1 MGRKFSKEEA
11 ERIFSL
17 AAERQQ
23 AKRIDDV
30 NQLSLAE
37 LEEAG
42 LAAGI
47 DPAFIREAAGDLLR
61 PDRATE
67 QRDFMGF
74 PVELRESHVLEIPFE
89 DEHWKKAVDIFTG
102 VYNKPGSVTEIGTT
116 RRWQSE
122 PKESGIPVTII
133 AEKESHGT
141 RFTIEKKTWPMTL
154 GFGIGA
160 AVNTLMGL
168 MFGIIWLTTTGNEEM
183 IFPAGIMLGIGLLLG
198 IIGGYSTKTMA
209 RQDTQKFEE
218 VFRHLNNLAQASE
231 DDPVDRGVESRD
243 TRANEQNTP
252 GLLDN
257 LDEVPDTNSTNAGTK
272 TRT

>member
-23 AKRIDDV
+23 AKRIDEV

-74 PVELRESHVLEIPFE
+74 PVELRESHVLPIAF
-89 DEHWKKAVDIFTG
+89 DDQNWKQAVDIFTG
-102 VYNKPGSVTEIGTT
+102 VYNKPGLVTEIGTT

-122 PKESGIPVTII
+122 PKETGIPVTVI

-154 GFGIGA
+154 GFGIGSV
-160 AVNTLMGL
+160 VNVLMGL
-168 MFGIIWLTTTGNEEM
+168 MFGIVWLSTTGNEELV
-183 IFPAGIMLGIGLLLG
+183 FPAGIMMGIGLLLG
-198 IIGGYSTKTMA
+198 VIGGFSTKAMA
-209 RQDTQKFEE
+209 KQDAKHFEN

-231 DDPVDRGVESRD
+231 DEPEEREAAPTSSRSNHHN
-243 TRANEQNTP
+243 A
-252 GLLDN
+252 GKLLDN
-257 LDEVPDTNSTNAGTK
+257 MDEIQDSNRTNSGTK

>member
-23 AKRIDDV
+23 AKRADEM
-30 NQLSLAE
+30 NQLSLEE

-47 DPAFIREAAGDLLR
+47 DPAFVREAAGDLLR

-74 PVELRESHVLEIPFE
+74 PVELRESHVLQIPFD
-89 DEHWKKAVDIFTG
+89 DEHWKKSVDIFMG
-102 VYNKPGSVTEIGTT
+102 VFDKTGSVTEIGTT

-122 PKESGIPVTII
+122 PKETGIPITII

-160 AVNTLMGL
+160 AVNMLMGL
-168 MFGIIWLTTTGNEEM
+168 IFGIIWLTTTANQEM
-183 IFPAGIMLGIGLLLG
+183 IFPASFMLGIGLLLG
-198 IIGGYSTKTMA
+198 VIGGFTTKAMA
-209 RQDTQKFEE
+209 RQDTKNFEK
-218 VFRHLNNLAQASE
+218 VFGYLNNLAQA
-231 DDPVDRGVESRD
+231 
-243 TRANEQNTP
+243 TP
-252 GLLDN
+252 DATDELAHTSKTATQEKSGNLLDD
-257 LDEVPDTNSTNAGTK
+257 LDEVAAADRVVTK
-272 TRT
+272 NRSRT